1 MIGRIF
7 ITRTGYD
14 PERGKHVKDPTLG
27 PVPTLG
33 ACRPDI
39 RRKVVEG
46 DHIFVISGRVPGL
59 PQYLIGGFEVAQKL
73 DVMTAFRTLPEQRL
87 HRLPDGQLDGN
98 IIVDGR
104 GRQHRLDTHRA
115 ETFAKRIED
124 YVVGRNPIALTT
136 PEEIALGRAQ
146 TLDVL
151 RDVLRKPGESPIE
164 VVGRWG
170 STLSESQVLE
180 LRDWLHSLKQQSGTG

>member
-14 PERGKHVKDPTLG
+14 PEKGKHVKDPTLG
-27 PVPTLG
+27 PIPTFG

-39 RRKVVEG
+39 RRRVVEG
-46 DHIFVISGRVPGL
+46 DHIFVISGKVSGV
-59 PQYLIGGFEVAQKL
+59 PQYVIGGFEVAQKL
-73 DVMTAFRTLPEQRL
+73 DVMTAFRSLPEQRL
-87 HRLPDGQLDGN
+87 HRRPDGQLDGN
-98 IIVDGR
+98 IIVDAR

-115 ETFAKRIED
+115 DTFENRITD

-136 PEEIALGRAQ
+136 PDEIANGRAQ

-151 RDVLRKPGESPIE
+151 REILRSTGKSPFEI
-164 VVGRWG
+164 VGRFG
-170 STLSESQVLE
+170 TTLTEDQVAQ
-180 LRDWLHSLKQQSGTG
+180 LRDWLCSLKQPSR